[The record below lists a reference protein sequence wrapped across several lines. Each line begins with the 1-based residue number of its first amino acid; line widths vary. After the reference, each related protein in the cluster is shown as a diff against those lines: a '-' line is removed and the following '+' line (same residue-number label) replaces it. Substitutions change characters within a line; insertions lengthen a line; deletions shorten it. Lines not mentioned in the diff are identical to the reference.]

1 MTGESIDHSHCH
13 AASGKHI
20 TALSQRGSNHMWF
33 LAIVPDPWA
42 INFGEFKDDFPD
54 IAYSNLS
61 GSAAALFAMHAA
73 TNAVNR
79 VQG

>member
-1 MTGESIDHSHCH
+1 MPHRENTLQHY
-13 AASGKHI
+13 
-20 TALSQRGSNHMWF
+20 LSVASNHMWF

-42 INFGEFKDDFPD
+42 INFGEFKDDFPG

>member
-1 MTGESIDHSHCH
+1 
-13 AASGKHI
+13 
-20 TALSQRGSNHMWF
+20 MWF

-42 INFGEFKDDFPD
+42 INFGEFKDDFLD